1 MGKIVLT
8 ADNVEKII
16 SQYPFVKQV
25 YFVKQGESNIEGKI
39 EIAFEGLIDSLNF
52 DFIIRPQYPL
62 KCYDSESIKF
72 INHDLLA
79 YSHVMKWGEICIHT
93 SHSTNLEEKLSI
105 DFNAL
110 KGWIERYYIGGN
122 VDSHYEHIIVQ
133 EGTIDDNY
141 YSFCFTDCEDEFIK
155 NEFGIVNITPLGIGI
170 HKGKRIHNNI
180 IQAFHSNHNNIKKCQ
195 WSNVYQSYD
204 ANLEGIYYF
213 IETPPVTHGKFI
225 FENWIDL
232 SNYLSSSF
240 LEWLRKY
247 EQEKIRNGTGKII
260 PFLLGYKINDHE
272 IHWQVAIMEIGKFPI
287 AGVPERKAE
296 IKTGKWSTGI
306 VDGKITWGP
315 IRNISYR
322 YFFGRGTFGEKLV
335 NKKILVIGVGAV
347 GSMIAT
353 TLARGGCKYIDLI
366 DHDTKEYENVCRSEY
381 MFSHGIT
388 DKILELTKILSD
400 ISPFVNIT
408 SVDGAYIEHGIK
420 AFYND
425 KKYNN
430 NIVEHLNQYD
440 LIFDCTTDN
449 DLMFVLESLKLEV
462 DILNISI
469 TNHAK
474 EMVCA
479 FYPNMYR
486 FVNNQFSNVLKN
498 NVEDLYNP
506 TGCWNPTFKASY
518 NDINVLVQLALK
530 HVNYIF
536 SENRPKNN
544 FVIKEDN
551 RNLIIVEF

>member
-16 SQYPFVKQV
+16 SQFPFVRQV
-25 YFVKQGESNIEGKI
+25 YFVKQGEFNIEGKI

-52 DFIIRPQYPL
+52 DFMIRPQYPL

-72 INHDLLA
+72 INHDLLE
-79 YSHVMKWGEICIHT
+79 YNHVMKWGEICIHT

-133 EGTIDDNY
+133 EDTIDDKY
-141 YSFCFTDCEDEFIK
+141 YSYCFTDCDGEFVK
-155 NEFGIVNITPLGIGI
+155 GEFGTVSISPLGFGI
-170 HKGKRIHNNI
+170 YKEKILANRIV
-180 IQAFHSNHNNIKKCQ
+180 QMFSSKHNNIKRCQ
-195 WSNVYQSYD
+195 WSNIYQ
-204 ANLEGIYYF
+204 ANEPNFAGVYYF
-213 IETPPVTHGKFI
+213 METPPATHGKFI

-232 SNYLSSSF
+232 SGHLSSEC
-240 LEWLRKY
+240 LEWLREY
-247 EQEKIRNGTGKII
+247 QHEEIRTGTGKVL
-260 PFLLGYKINDHE
+260 PLFLGYKINDDD

-287 AGVPERKAE
+287 AGIPERKAG
-296 IKTGKWSTGI
+296 IKTGRWSTGI
-306 VDGKITWGP
+306 VDGKIIWGLT
-315 IRNISYR
+315 RNISYK
-322 YFFGRGTFGEKLV
+322 YFFGRGTFGENLV

-347 GSMIAT
+347 GSMLAT
-353 TLARGGCKYIDLI
+353 TLTRGGCKYIDLI

-381 MFSHGIT
+381 MFSQGIT
-388 DKILELTKILSD
+388 NKVLELRKILSD
-400 ISPFVNIT
+400 ISPFVNIEGGD
-408 SVDGAYIEHGIK
+408 SAYIERGIK

-430 NIVEHLNQYD
+430 TIEEHFDQYD

-449 DLMFVLESLKLEV
+449 DLMFVLESLNLEV

-530 HVNYIF
+530 HVNYMF
-536 SENRPKNN
+536 SENRPRNN

-551 RNLIIVEF
+551 RNLKIVEF